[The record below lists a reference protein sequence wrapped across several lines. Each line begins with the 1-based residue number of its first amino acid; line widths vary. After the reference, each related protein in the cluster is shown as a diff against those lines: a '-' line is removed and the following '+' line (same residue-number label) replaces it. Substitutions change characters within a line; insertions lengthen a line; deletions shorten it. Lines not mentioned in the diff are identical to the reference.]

1 MVFWISLGLVAVV
14 VGLAGIAA
22 GQALPGF
29 GLLVVAAYAFRTART
44 VETHDRRRR
53 AA

>member
-1 MVFWISLGLVAVV
+1 MAFWVSLGLVSMAI
-14 VGLAGIAA
+14 GLAGIAA

-29 GLLVVAAYAFRTART
+29 GLMVVAAYAFRTARS
-44 VETHDRRRR
+44 VEAHVKRRR

>member
-1 MVFWISLGLVAVV
+1 MAFWVSLGLVSMAI
-14 VGLAGIAA
+14 GLAGIAA

-29 GLLVVAAYAFRTART
+29 GLLVVAGYSFRTART
-44 VETHDRRRR
+44 VEAHDRRRR

>member
-1 MVFWISLGLVAVV
+1 MAFWISLGLAAVI

-22 GQALPGF
+22 GQVLPGF
-29 GLLVVAAYAFRTART
+29 GLMVVAAYAFRTART
-44 VETHDRRRR
+44 VETHDRGRR